1 MADYLQVS
9 TEEEKMKQITRALSE
24 DGLESADA
32 QKRLL
37 HVWGKLERT
46 ENALKEAV
54 KEVSW
59 FLSHHV
65 CLLV

>member
-32 QKRLL
+32 QKMLL

-54 KEVSW
+54 KEVCVAR
-59 FLSHHV
+59 LMIDP
-65 CLLV
+65 L